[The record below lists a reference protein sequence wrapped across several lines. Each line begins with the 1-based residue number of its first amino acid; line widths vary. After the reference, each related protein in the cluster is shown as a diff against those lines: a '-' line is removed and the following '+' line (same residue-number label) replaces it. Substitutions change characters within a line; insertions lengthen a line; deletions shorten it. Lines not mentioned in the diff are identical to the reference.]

1 MEMRGNTSS
10 RRGSVYGAS
19 AVKGAADV
27 RALALLPSIQAAIA
41 EGFVS
46 RRGLAEELNRRG
58 IPGAA
63 GGKWHCTS
71 VGRTLRRLDRLAS
84 VQGEANSRLIT
95 KRVADV
101 RAEAVGPTIGE
112 LRKAGFVSIKAIM
125 RELNARAIP
134 TARGNKW
141 RPTSVSRLL
150 SRLERLA
157 PSSPPGATSDAR
169 PK

>member
-10 RRGSVYGAS
+10 PQRGVHGALAIKS
-19 AVKGAADV
+19 AADT
-27 RALALLPSIQAAIA
+27 RALTLLPTIRTLIAAGI
-41 EGFVS
+41 VS
-46 RRGLAEELNRRG
+46 RRELADELNRRG

-63 GGKWHCTS
+63 GGGWH
-71 VGRTLRRLDRLAS
+71 RTTVVRMLRRLDRLTS
-84 VQGEANSRLIT
+84 GRVNNELKS
-95 KRVADV
+95 KRAADV
-101 RAEAVGPTIGE
+101 RAEAFGPTIGE

-125 RELNARAIP
+125 RGLNARGIP

-150 SRLERLA
+150 SRLEKLA
-157 PSSPPGATSDAR
+157 PSSPPDATSDAR